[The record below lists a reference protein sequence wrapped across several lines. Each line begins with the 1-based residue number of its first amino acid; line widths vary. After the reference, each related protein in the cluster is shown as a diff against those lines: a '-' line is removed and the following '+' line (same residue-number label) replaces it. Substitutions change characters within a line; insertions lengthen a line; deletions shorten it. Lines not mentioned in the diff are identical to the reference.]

1 MIRMADEGKGM
12 MKSAN
17 REKGC
22 LPALGVFL
30 LDWSQ
35 QERGVAMKSSGLQ
48 CLAGQVIQ
56 IVHGRQAEG

>member
-1 MIRMADEGKGM
+1 MADGNRKVMG
-12 MKSAN
+12 SAN

-22 LPALGVFL
+22 LPASGVFL

-56 IVHGRQAEG
+56 IVHGRQAEV

>member
-1 MIRMADEGKGM
+1 MADGNKRVMG
-12 MKSAN
+12 SAN
-17 REKGC
+17 RKKGC

-30 LDWSQ
+30 IDWSQ
-35 QERGVAMKSSGLQ
+35 QEREVAMKSSGLQ